1 MHLSALHYTFNSQLC
16 DLRNTQRRI
25 TKIKVRRFLSE
36 NSKKIQLVLLKEK
49 SPTKQNKE
57 AQASADHFALIN

>member
-1 MHLSALHYTFNSQLC
+1 MHLSALHHTFNSQLC
-16 DLRNTQRRI
+16 NLRNTQRRI
-25 TKIKVRRFLSE
+25 TKIKVKRFLSE
-36 NSKKIQLVLLKEK
+36 NRKIQLVVLKEK